1 MFLLGKLKLYAALI
15 GAAALAVVT
24 VYYRGRADGRDD
36 LEYEMQDD
44 RLDKLIKAKDVQDEI
59 QYLDD
64 DDIAARAG
72 RFVRDNNSG

>member
-36 LEYEMQDD
+36 LEYEMKDD
-44 RLDKLIKAKDVQDEI
+44 RLDKLLKAKDVQDEV
-59 QYLDD
+59 QSLDD
-64 DDIAARAG
+64 DDIAARAA
-72 RFVRDNNSG
+72 RWVRDNNSG

>member
-36 LEYEMQDD
+36 LEYEMKDD
-44 RLDKLIKAKDVQDEI
+44 RLDKLLKAKAVQDEI
-59 QYLDD
+59 QTVDD
-64 DDIAARAG
+64 DDIAARAS
-72 RFVRDNNSG
+72 RWVRSDNSG